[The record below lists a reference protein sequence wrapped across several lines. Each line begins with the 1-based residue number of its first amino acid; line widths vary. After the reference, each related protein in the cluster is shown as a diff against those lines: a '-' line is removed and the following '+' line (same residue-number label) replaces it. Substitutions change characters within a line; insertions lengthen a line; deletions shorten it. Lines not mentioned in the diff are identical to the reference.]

1 MPGETRPH
9 GPVDHLVSPA
19 RKGKAEG
26 VARSLFGAT
35 LPRSFPDKCKTF
47 DESVIFLAD
56 KSQQTAKNSLRDSAL
71 VSSSGEWFP
80 ACGFRQGARATIQ
93 LLLDL

>member
-1 MPGETRPH
+1 MSGDARPH

-26 VARSLFGAT
+26 VARSLSGAT
-35 LPRSFPDKCKTF
+35 LLRSFSCTCKTF
-47 DESVIFLAD
+47 DESVVFLAG
-56 KSQQTAKNSLRDSAL
+56 NSLQAAKKGSADSAL
-71 VSSSGEWFP
+71 VSSSGQCLP
-80 ACGFRQGARATIQ
+80 AACSGLPY

>member
-1 MPGETRPH
+1 MLGEARPR
-9 GPVDHLVSPA
+9 GPVDHFVSSA

-26 VARSLFGAT
+26 MVWSLSGAT
-35 LPRSFPDKCKTF
+35 LPRSFSCNCKTF
-47 DESVIFLAD
+47 DESVIFLTD
-56 KSQQTAKNSLRDSAL
+56 KSQQTAKNSLGDSAL

-80 ACGFRQGARATIQ
+80 ACGFRQGVRATIQ